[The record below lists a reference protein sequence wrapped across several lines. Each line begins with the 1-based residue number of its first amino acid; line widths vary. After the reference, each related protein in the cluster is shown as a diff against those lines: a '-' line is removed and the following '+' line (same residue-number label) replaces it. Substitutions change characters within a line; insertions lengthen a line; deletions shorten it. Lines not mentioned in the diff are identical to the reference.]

1 MDMDILIVDD
11 ETPIREWIQFC
22 IGHADDERFTVIG
35 SARNGKEAY
44 DLFREK
50 HPQIVISDIR
60 MPVMDGVELLRK
72 ISEEQPDT
80 AFIILTNH
88 AEFTY
93 AQKAVSYGARRYL
106 LKSELRGEELMAE
119 LSAVYEE
126 QQKAE
131 ARSAKPSAEVE
142 EKEESAE
149 NKVLLPDAPQ
159 QPYSRVIQDVLT
171 YLEDHY
177 MEEISLVNVA
187 RHVYRSSEYLSRL
200 FKAETGENFS
210 VYLMMLR
217 MKKARELLQTTD
229 LKIYQ
234 VAYEVGYETPGYFT
248 KIYRKYMG
256 ESPEDTRYQF
266 RHQLSK

>member
-1 MDMDILIVDD
+1 MDILIVDD

-22 IGHADDERFTVIG
+22 IEHAGDERFTVAG

-44 DLFREK
+44 EMFLKSR
-50 HPQIVISDIR
+50 PQIVISDIR
-60 MPVMDGVELLRK
+60 MPVMDGVELLQK
-72 ISEEQPDT
+72 ISAEQPDT
-80 AFIILTNH
+80 VFIILTNH

-93 AQKAVSYGARRYL
+93 AQKAVSYGAKRYL

-119 LSAVYEE
+119 LSAIYEE
-126 QQKAE
+126 RQKTTA
-131 ARSAKPSAEVE
+131 AHVVKASAEIAQGQE
-142 EKEESAE
+142 QAADEA
-149 NKVLLPDAPQ
+149 LPPDTPN
-159 QPYSRVIQDVLT
+159 PSYSRVIQDVLE
-171 YLEDHY
+171 YLEEHY
-177 MEEISLVNVA
+177 MEDISLVNVA

-210 VYLMMLR
+210 VYLMMIR
-217 MKKARELLQTTD
+217 MKKAKELLQTTD

-248 KIYRKYMG
+248 KIYRRYMG

-266 RHQLSK
+266 RRKLSK